1 MKITVTR
8 AELRTMS
15 AGFAKIVPGKSSIPA
30 LGCVRLDVRPD
41 GLVAHAT
48 DLDQRASYRFERPG
62 LEGRGSILLPFH
74 LLKDYAKGA
83 PDDLIV
89 LATDDGR
96 TVYATYPVAG
106 HSVTTTLLC
115 ASPDDWPAD
124 EGEIPTAEAEGFLA
138 AFRRVSRFTSL
149 DASRPVLCGV
159 HIDSSGSGDRNATL
173 VATDGRRLTCCNS
186 LKLDLGTTG
195 GKDGKEEDAGVVV
208 PATKFLAWQGLP
220 GEASFGVSRGK
231 TATRVCIRAGSW
243 TYVVKTI
250 SGRYPNWRNVV
261 PGEAGMTHRI
271 AFTDAEASSLRQLLP
286 TLPGQD
292 AIALDGADG
301 RLALRVVNDAG
312 KPLAIPLASAVYE
325 GGGCRLLL
333 DRRHLLDALD
343 AGFRNFLFADTVS
356 PVVSRDGIGGMHV
369 LMPMSDERAKPPVAE
384 SEPSHASHAS
394 HASAASAPAPATT
407 TPTKQ
412 TEKPQEKNEMKP
424 ESPNVQTPAPAST
437 PQPSPSAAALDALQ
451 ASFEAAKTKLRE
463 AQSALVEVGASLR
476 DAIREERQRRTEAES
491 VRSTLRKLQSIRV

>member
-159 HIDSSGSGDRNATL
+159 HIDPNGSGDRNATL

-195 GKDGKEEDAGVVV
+195 GKDDKEEDAGVVV

-271 AFTDAEASSLRQLLP
+271 AFTDAEASSLRQILP

-301 RLALRVVNDAG
+301 RLALRVVDDAG

-369 LMPMSDERAKPPVAE
+369 LMPMRDTGKPPVAE

-394 HASAASAPAPATT
+394 AAPAPATTTPT

>member
-1 MKITVTR
+1 MKITVSR
-8 AELRTMS
+8 AELRTMI

-30 LGCVRLDVRPD
+30 LGCVRLDIRPD

-48 DLDQRASYRFERPG
+48 DLDQRASYRFERPA

-83 PDDLIV
+83 PDDRITW
-89 LATDDGR
+89 ASDDGR

-106 HSVTTTLLC
+106 HSVTMTQIC
-115 ASPDDWPAD
+115 PNPADWPAD

-159 HIDSSGSGDRNATL
+159 HIDPSGSGDHNATL

-195 GKDGKEEDAGVVV
+195 GQDGKEEDAGVVV

-250 SGRYPNWRNVV
+250 AGRYPNWRNVV

-271 AFTDAEASSLRQLLP
+271 AFADAEAASLRQLLP
-286 TLPGQD
+286 RLPGQD
-292 AIALDGADG
+292 AIALEGADG
-301 RLALRVVNDAG
+301 RVVLRVADDAG
-312 KPLAIPLASAVYE
+312 KPLALPLASAVYE

-369 LMPMSDERAKPPVAE
+369 LMPMRDTGKPPVAE

-394 HASAASAPAPATT
+394 AAPAPATTTPT

>member
-124 EGEIPTAEAEGFLA
+124 DGEIPTAEAEGFLA

-195 GKDGKEEDAGVVV
+195 CKDGKEEDAGVVV

-271 AFTDAEASSLRQLLP
+271 AFTDAEASSLRQILP

-301 RLALRVVNDAG
+301 RLALRVVDDAG

-369 LMPMSDERAKPPVAE
+369 LMPMRDTGKPPVAE
-384 SEPSHASHAS
+384 SEPSHGS
-394 HASAASAPAPATT
+394 HASAAPAPATT
-407 TPTKQ
+407 TPT
-412 TEKPQEKNEMKP
+412 
-424 ESPNVQTPAPAST
+424 TPTTPTAPSST
-437 PQPSPSAAALDALQ
+437 TNADTPPATSDGATNTAPSATSSAN
-451 ASFEAAKTKLRE
+451 S
-463 AQSALVEVGASLR
+463 QS
-476 DAIREERQRRTEAES
+476 
-491 VRSTLRKLQSIRV
+491 